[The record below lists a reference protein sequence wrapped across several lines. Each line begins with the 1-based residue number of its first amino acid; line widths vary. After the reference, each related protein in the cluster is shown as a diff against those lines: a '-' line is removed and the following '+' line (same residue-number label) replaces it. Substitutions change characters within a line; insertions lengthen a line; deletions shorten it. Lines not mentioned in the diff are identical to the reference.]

1 MWFYPKTG
9 QISQISE
16 QPRWIKIL
24 LSIQI
29 VGIFTI
35 EYLKPACLSTPGYWD
50 YSSMMST
57 SRSQKVKQYDWSTV
71 ITSLPCRNLTFVST
85 SFLSQSK
92 FRTIFCYGKKKK
104 HDLGKKKKE
113 KGSGK
118 TLHICNFMKL
128 HLATICPRGNQMLS
142 AFKCPQN
149 IFIVKAG

>member
-85 SFLSQSK
+85 SFLSQWK

-104 HDLGKKKKE
+104 TRFGEKKKKRRGQVRLCTSAILWNSTWPQSVQE
-113 KGSGK
+113 ATKCY
-118 TLHICNFMKL
+118 LHSNAPK
-128 HLATICPRGNQMLS
+128 
-142 AFKCPQN
+142 
-149 IFIVKAG
+149 IFS